1 MRKILVVDDDPAIC
15 DVVQTLLESEGY
27 SVRTA
32 VNGSNVVRL
41 EEDLPDLLLLD
52 MWMSDMDGCEVAR
65 ILKHKPQTKHIPII
79 MISAS
84 QDLADTAESVGV
96 DDYLEKPF
104 DLNLLIQKIE
114 HQFSN

>member
-27 SVRTA
+27 NVQTTLDGTTA
-32 VNGSNVVRL
+32 IHLDN
-41 EEDLPDLLLLD
+41 DLPDLLLLD
-52 MWMSDMDGCEVAR
+52 VRLSGQDGCQIAR
-65 ILKHKPQTKHIPII
+65 ILKQKPQTKHIPII
-79 MISAS
+79 MISAN
-84 QDLADTAESVGV
+84 QDLADAAVQSGV

-114 HQFSN
+114 HQLSN